1 MAARQQ
7 RREQMTY
14 VALVGLYMS
23 LLGVFAA
30 RERDREPPFDLPP
43 HDLGLLGLATFRAA
57 RIASYD
63 LVAEPFR
70 APVTETVPDEF
81 AAGENVIAE
90 GTGARK
96 ALGELISCP
105 TCVGTWVAAGF
116 IYGMRLA
123 PGPTRLVAAI
133 LGVSG
138 MAELVGGISEALTW
152 GGKAARKE
160 SAPES

>member
-1 MAARQQ
+1 MAERQQ

-14 VALVGLYMS
+14 VSLVGLFLS
-23 LLGVFAA
+23 LLGIFAA
-30 RERDREPPFDLPP
+30 REKNRKSPFDLPP
-43 HDLGLLGLATFRAA
+43 HDLALLGLATFRAG
-57 RIASYD
+57 RIVAYD

-70 APVTETVPDEF
+70 EPVTETVPDEF
-81 AAGENVIAE
+81 DAGENVIAE

-96 ALGELISCP
+96 AIGELISCP
-105 TCVGTWVAAGF
+105 TCVGTWVAAGL

-123 PGPTRLVAAI
+123 PGPTRLFAAI

-138 MAELVGGISEALTW
+138 LAELFGAVAEALTW